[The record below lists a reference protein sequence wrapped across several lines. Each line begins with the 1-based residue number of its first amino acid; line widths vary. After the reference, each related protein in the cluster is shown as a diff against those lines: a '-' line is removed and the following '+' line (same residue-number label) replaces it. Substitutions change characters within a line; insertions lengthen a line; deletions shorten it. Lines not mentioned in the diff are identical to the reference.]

1 MLIEQLLDRRNTTN
15 IQLEVAIQGVNNK
28 MFTRCDCWVCDCDC
42 NCGDSNCNSDCDC
55 HCTYCD
61 CDSDDD

>member
-1 MLIEQLLDRRNTTN
+1 MTIQELLDARHTTN
-15 IQLEVAIQGVNNK
+15 YNFTNPISDVSKK

-42 NCGDSNCNSDCDC
+42 NCGGNNCNSDCDC

-61 CDSDDD
+61 CD